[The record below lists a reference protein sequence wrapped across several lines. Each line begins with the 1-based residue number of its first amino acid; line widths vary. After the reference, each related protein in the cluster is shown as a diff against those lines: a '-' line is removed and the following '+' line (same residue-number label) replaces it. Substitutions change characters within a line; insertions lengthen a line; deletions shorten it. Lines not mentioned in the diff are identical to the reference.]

1 MMYIKSQM
9 NFISNLSSVTRYS
22 QTTMAHTESVLEH
35 SASVE
40 MLSYFVGRRLVHAG
54 VDVDFEVLTLKA
66 LFHDSDEVITGDIAR
81 PVKYHSAELRSL
93 LGEME
98 HENVKK
104 LSVELTGEDHF
115 YQVWEG
121 AKNNP
126 EGFIVKLCDA
136 LSVVYKIRDEVLE
149 RGNLSMCHIA
159 TNKLLDYINQT
170 SADIYLAYDIETL
183 EIDNPLIPIVTEC
196 STIISKIKSMK
207 NRN

>member
-1 MMYIKSQM
+1 
-9 NFISNLSSVTRYS
+9 
-22 QTTMAHTESVLEH
+22 MAHPESVLEH
-35 SASVE
+35 SASVA